1 MPSSSDDKNATER
14 FSKST
19 VKSAEKLIDSSPQLR
34 AARDISNGFKPGSGI
49 STGASDPQYKE
60 NYDKIKWNKDKKEKP
75 KFRVKVNGKYIDED
89 NE

>member
-49 STGASDPQYKE
+49 STRD
-60 NYDKIKWNKDKKEKP
+60 
-75 KFRVKVNGKYIDED
+75 
-89 NE
+89 

>member
-1 MPSSSDDKNATER
+1 MPSSNDDKNATER

-49 STGASDPQYKE
+49 STGASDPQYKK

-75 KFRVKVNGKYIDED
+75 KFRVKVNGKYIDE
-89 NE
+89 EE